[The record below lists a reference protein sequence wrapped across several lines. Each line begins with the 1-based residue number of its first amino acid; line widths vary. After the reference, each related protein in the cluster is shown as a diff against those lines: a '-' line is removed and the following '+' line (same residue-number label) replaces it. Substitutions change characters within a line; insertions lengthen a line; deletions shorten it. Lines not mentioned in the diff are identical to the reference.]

1 MTDTALASLKAP
13 AKPSRL
19 RRLLRWLAGDLRAA
33 LSILVLSVLVI
44 VAIGAPWIAPY
55 APTAQD
61 VNNML
66 APPGQLHL
74 LGTDDLGRDVFS
86 RLIYGAPATVYASL
100 LAVGVAVL
108 IGLPVGLI
116 AGYFRDTWV
125 DKVATSIAIAGV
137 SLPHYWLGMV
147 LVIIFSVQL
156 NWLPAVGAGPGGS
169 GAWAWDWEHLRY
181 LVLPAITTSVIPMGI
196 VTRTVRALTGDILS
210 QDFVEALRAKGLR
223 ETGVFRH
230 VIKNAAPTAL
240 AVMGLQL
247 GYMLGG
253 SILIETVFSWPGSG
267 LLLNSA
273 IFQRD
278 LPLEGTVGA
287 LGEVLAFAAALVL
300 FLAANGQNAIRDF
313 DLHVLLRHAGK
324 FGRDH
329 HRLVGVADLE
339 LRPAEPPFHQGDQA
353 WRAEAAECVVEQTV
367 HLAVKRDEW
376 VVIAARRRELLISRP
391 GNEITDCHVFLLHAW
406 DEERVLCVG
415 APRPVIINLDRAVRL
430 PVSARSARGKMRR
443 SRFRS
448 GAASWPPG
456 PRGPS
461 R

>member
-278 LPLEGTVGA
+278 LPLLQGTI
-287 LGEVLAFAAALVL
+287 LVLAL
-300 FLAANGQNAIRDF
+300 FF
-313 DLHVLLRHAGK
+313 VLLNL
-324 FGRDH
+324 
-329 HRLVGVADLE
+329 LVDIA
-339 LRPAEPPFHQGDQA
+339 QA
-353 WRAEAAECVVEQTV
+353 AIDPRI
-367 HLAVKRDEW
+367 KR
-376 VVIAARRRELLISRP
+376 S
-391 GNEITDCHVFLLHAW
+391 
-406 DEERVLCVG
+406 
-415 APRPVIINLDRAVRL
+415 
-430 PVSARSARGKMRR
+430 
-443 SRFRS
+443 
-448 GAASWPPG
+448 
-456 PRGPS
+456 
-461 R
+461 